1 MSAWRNWSREQAF
14 TPDRFATPRS
24 TEDVT
29 EEVVR
34 AADAGQVVRVAGAG
48 HSFTDAVVTDG
59 TLLSLDAMDRILDAD
74 AATGLVRVQ
83 AGIRLHA
90 LSDRLAARGLALENL
105 GDVNMQSLA
114 GAAATGT
121 HGTGAKLR
129 NVSAA
134 IEAVQVVA
142 GDGTVHELD
151 GGDDLLAARVS
162 IGALGVVTEV
172 TLRAVPLYTLRG
184 VDEPRPLGEVIE
196 HLDVLA
202 DASRH
207 FELFTFPHT
216 DIALTRTNEIVD
228 EAPRPPSRLRRT
240 VEDDLVTNLGLDVAS
255 RAGRRMPRA
264 IPRINRAVAAGF
276 SRRVRID
283 RSDRIFASPRRVRFV
298 ETELGF
304 PRRVARDVLGEVLDA
319 ARRHPVNF
327 PIEVRFV
334 AADDALLSPS
344 SGRDTVYVAAHVY
357 RGMAWEPF
365 FRAVH
370 AIGERHAARPH
381 WGKRH
386 FHTAAT
392 LSPRYPGWDRFQA
405 VRARLDPDGRFANAY
420 VRRTL
425 GPSAT

>member
-1 MSAWRNWSREQAF
+1 MSTWRNWSGEQAF
-14 TPDRFATPRS
+14 TPARFATPRS
-24 TEDVT
+24 TE
-29 EEVVR
+29 EVAQEVR
-34 AADAGQVVRVAGAG
+34 KAGEAHQVVRVAGAG

-59 TLLSLDAMDRILDAD
+59 TLLSLDAMDRIVDVE

-90 LSDRLAARGLALENL
+90 LSDGLAERGLALENL
-105 GDVNMQSLA
+105 GDVDVQSLA
-114 GAAATGT
+114 GATATGT

-129 NVSAA
+129 NVSAG
-134 IEAVQVVA
+134 IEAVQIVA

-151 GGDDLLAARVS
+151 AGDDLLAARVS

-172 TLRAVPLYTLRG
+172 TLRTVPLYTLRG
-184 VDEPRPLGEVIE
+184 VDEPRPLSEVIE

-202 DASRH
+202 DGSRH

-228 EAPRPPSRLRRT
+228 EAPQPPSRLRRT
-240 VEDDLVTNLGLDVAS
+240 LEDDLVTNLGLGVAS
-255 RAGRRMPRA
+255 RAGRRMPRQ
-264 IPRINRAVAAGF
+264 IPRINRAIASSFGK
-276 SRRVRID
+276 RVRVD

-304 PRRVARDVLGEVLDA
+304 PRRVARDVLAEVLDA

-334 AADDALLSPS
+334 AADEALLSPS
-344 SGRDTVYVAAHVY
+344 SGRDTVYLAAHVY

-392 LSPRYPGWDRFQA
+392 LSERYPGWERFQA
-405 VRARLDPDGRFANAY
+405 VRGRLDPDGRFANAY

-425 GPSAT
+425 GPPA